1 MFRTIIVLALTL
13 LFSGTPVAFAAGDH
27 MVVFT
32 KVGSFDDVREAVDM
46 AITGRGLV
54 VNNVSHVGEMLERTG
69 KDLGDSKQI
78 FVKAEALEFCSAV
91 VSRKMMEADPNNIV
105 FCPYVI
111 SIYVVPEKPNE
122 VRVAYR
128 KPQIVGS
135 PASQKALKT
144 VDELLSGIVKEALQ

>member
-1 MFRTIIVLALTL
+1 MFRNILMAIL
-13 LFSGTPVAFAAGDH
+13 LFAGSVHGAVAGGDH

-32 KVGSFDDVREAVDM
+32 KTGNFDDVRDDVEM
-46 AITGRGLV
+46 AITDRGMV
-54 VNNVSHVGEMLERTG
+54 INNVSHVGDMLERTG

-78 FVKAEALEFCSAV
+78 FLKAEALEFCSAV
-91 VSRKMMEADPNNIV
+91 VSRKMMEADPDNIV

-111 SIYVVPEKPNE
+111 SIYVVPGKPRE

-135 PASQKALKT
+135 PASQKALKV
-144 VDELLSGIVKEALQ
+144 VDELLSGIVKDAMQ